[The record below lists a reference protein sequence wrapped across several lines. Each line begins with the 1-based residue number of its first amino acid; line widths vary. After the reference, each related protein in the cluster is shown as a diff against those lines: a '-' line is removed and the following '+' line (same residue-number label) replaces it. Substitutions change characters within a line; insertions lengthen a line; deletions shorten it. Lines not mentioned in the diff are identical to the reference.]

1 MATVQPV
8 TTLNIDGNVLQVA
21 DLGPKVQ
28 ALVGVYNE
36 WNQKLAD
43 AQAQFALVQAA
54 LNDLSRQIIV
64 QIKADS
70 DAAAQAVADAA
81 AAQAAAAPAV
91 DASVVAEVPAPDAAP
106 AVSTDASPDAAPTA
120 KE

>member
-28 ALVGVYNE
+28 GLVNVYNS

-43 AQAQFALVQAA
+43 AQEQFALVQAA

-64 QIKADS
+64 QIKQDSEEAAKAAD
-70 DAAAQAVADAA
+70 DAATAA
-81 AAQAAAAPAV
+81 AAVTQDVAPAAPA
-91 DASVVAEVPAPDAAP
+91 P
-106 AVSTDASPDAAPTA
+106 VSTDASPDTTPTA

>member
-1 MATVQPV
+1 MAIVQSV

-43 AQAQFALVQAA
+43 AQGQFALVQAA

-70 DAAAQAVADAA
+70 DAAAAAANDAA
-81 AAQAAAAPAV
+81 AAAATPAPA
-91 DASVVAEVPAPDAAP
+91 SVATDPAT
-106 AVSTDASPDAAPTA
+106 VTTDASPASTQTA

>member
-21 DLGPKVQ
+21 DLGPRVQ

-64 QIKADS
+64 QIKTDS
-70 DAAAQAVADAA
+70 DEAAKAANDAAAVVADE
-81 AAQAAAAPAV
+81 APA
-91 DASVVAEVPAPDAAP
+91 
-106 AVSTDASPDAAPTA
+106 AVSTDASPAVAPTA

>member
-8 TTLNIDGNVLQVA
+8 TTLNIDGTVLQVA
-21 DLGPKVQ
+21 DLGAKVQ
-28 ALVGVYNE
+28 ALVTVYNS

-43 AQAQFALVQAA
+43 AQEQFALVQAA

-64 QIKADS
+64 QIKQDS
-70 DAAAQAVADAA
+70 DDAAKAANDAAAVNEAA
-81 AAQAAAAPAV
+81 ATPV
-91 DASVVAEVPAPDAAP
+91 AS
-106 AVSTDASPDAAPTA
+106 SDASPAVAPTA

>member
-21 DLGPKVQ
+21 DLGPRVG
-28 ALVGVYNE
+28 ALVAVYNE
-36 WNQKLAD
+36 WNQKLAN
-43 AQAQFALVQAA
+43 AQAEFVLVQSA

-70 DAAAQAVADAA
+70 DAAAAAANDAAVA
-81 AAQAAAAPAV
+81 
-91 DASVVAEVPAPDAAP
+91 ASTVATVDAAP
-106 AVSTDASPDAAPTA
+106 AVASSDASPAVAQTA